1 MIEFKLNFEDYH
13 RSYRSIMNFPVSIK
27 QDNEDSFDEWD
38 ITFYDGAGNPITK
51 KLIIQ
56 NEDYPM
62 DFNVFFEK
70 KIIYSYYDINFCN
83 IGYVIGHLIYG
94 IKNNYITYEK
104 VLIALEKLVKEVNE
118 YNKVYFSAL
127 SLF

>member
-13 RSYRSIMNFPVSIK
+13 RSYRSVMNFPVSIK
-27 QDNEDSFDEWD
+27 QDNDNS
-38 ITFYDGAGNPITK
+38 FYDGAGNPITK

-70 KIIYSYYDINFCN
+70 EIIYSYYDIKFCN

-94 IKNNYITYEK
+94 IKYNYITYEK
-104 VLIALEKLVKEVNE
+104 ILISLEKLVKEVNE
-118 YNKVYFSAL
+118 YNKVYFSVL